1 MTLKEKSVNIENVA
15 FLKYLLKLEL
25 RRLCEK
31 NHMAMILLMGVGG
44 QVFAL
49 YHPPKITK
57 KIHRLFNSVKTNL
70 PYICAQLRN
79 RRMEF
84 SIQRY
89 IHGTTIMAEV
99 NMGVVLVC
107 LLTSTSN
114 VGELNEMVSSILIAS
129 KVINH
134 ILSNR
139 ALTDYNKKG
148 YAEKINHELKEL
160 NRVLFEELFHK
171 TSRYQKNMKILK
183 EIKGKLESVLGIGI
197 VEQVITLALNELG
210 LSPRY
215 MVKKDWLL
223 LVRHLIET
231 RIRPTIGDVV
241 AERLIRNW
249 IPEIEN
255 KLESFL

>member
-57 KIHRLFNSVKTNL
+57 KIHRLFK
-70 PYICAQLRN
+70 
-79 RRMEF
+79 F

-114 VGELNEMVSSILIAS
+114 VGELNEMVSSIL
-129 KVINH
+129 K
-134 ILSNR
+134 
-139 ALTDYNKKG
+139 
-148 YAEKINHELKEL
+148 
-160 NRVLFEELFHK
+160 
-171 TSRYQKNMKILK
+171 
-183 EIKGKLESVLGIGI
+183 
-197 VEQVITLALNELG
+197 
-210 LSPRY
+210 P
-215 MVKKDWLL
+215 
-223 LVRHLIET
+223 
-231 RIRPTIGDVV
+231 
-241 AERLIRNW
+241 
-249 IPEIEN
+249 
-255 KLESFL
+255 